1 MSARNPISSSKDTV
15 PAKEIPDFIT
25 DTTTGK
31 KYEKGKFLGKVRNY
45 YFTNFY
51 FFCLRYVHI
60 RSV

>member
-45 YFTNFY
+45 YFTN
-51 FFCLRYVHI
+51 
-60 RSV
+60 